1 MADVARGRLLPS
13 SSTPDVGERVE
24 EIVSVANVVVKQ
36 ILSAE
41 QDVPAD
47 YLQQWDELVVVLA
60 GAAVLEIDG
69 EHCDLRAGEWALL
82 PARIPHRL
90 VSTSSETN
98 WLVVHVYE
106 PGLR

>member
-1 MADVARGRLLPS
+1 M
-13 SSTPDVGERVE
+13 
-24 EIVSVANVVVKQ
+24 
-36 ILSAE
+36 
-41 QDVPAD
+41 
-47 YLQQWDELVVVLA
+47 VLA
-60 GAAVLEIDG
+60 GAAVIEIDG